1 MIDVKLFTVGPLFTN
16 CYLVRCP
23 QTNEAVVID
32 PGFGKEHEVK
42 EFLREIL
49 NENLRIKYIINTH
62 GHPDH
67 TSGNGVL
74 KRETGAPILIHE
86 LDASK
91 LGDLR
96 RPVYRMFNF
105 EIYSPPA
112 DHFLKEGDKIEFG
125 TAVLG
130 VLHTPGHSKGSIS
143 LIGENCV
150 FSGDTLFSGSIGR
163 YDFPDSSFEEI
174 MNSLRKKLMVLPE
187 NFIVYP
193 GHGPITTI
201 GKEKRSNP
209 FLRNDFRGFL

>member
-1 MIDVKLFTVGPLFTN
+1 MICVELFTVGPLFTN
-16 CYLVRCP
+16 CYLIFCP
-23 QTNEAVVID
+23 KTKEAIIID
-32 PGFGKEHEVK
+32 PGFRKEQEVK
-42 EFLREIL
+42 KFLQKIFDKGL
-49 NENLRIKYIINTH
+49 HLAYIVNTH

-91 LGDLR
+91 LGDSR
-96 RPVYRMFNF
+96 RTVYEMFNF

-112 DHFLKEGDKIEFG
+112 DYFLKEGDKIEFG
-125 TAVLG
+125 TAVLR

-150 FSGDTLFSGSIGR
+150 FSGDTLFAGSIGR

-174 MNSLRKKLMVLPE
+174 TNSLKKLMVLPE

-201 GKEKRSNP
+201 GEEKRSNP
-209 FLRNDFRGFL
+209 LLQK